1 MNIRLVSRLLALLLI
16 SGSVATAAL
25 AEDPMP
31 TFTVAYFDG
40 PCPAGWDSTSL
51 APAAGRTLLPTPRGG
66 GAGGFI
72 GQALTSQQVPTH
84 KHAKATGSITT
95 SGVQFVLVDGCCNN
109 SLGSS
114 GTFSMQGT
122 TETAGGGPPYIQ
134 YNVCMK
140 VAPLGAGTAPRGLL
154 TFSILPCSGSYTEYT
169 AASGRYIVGL
179 NPNGQP
185 AATFGGPNLQPSE
198 LRTHTHTMN
207 GSMSFPGHQIAGA
220 SGCCAKNYAPSGSFA
235 FTGSTVVDTQSSP
248 YDSAVQAPYYTVF
261 FCQAH

>member
-1 MNIRLVSRLLALLLI
+1 MNIRSLSKILALLLVC
-16 SGSVATAAL
+16 GSVAMAAL

-31 TFTVAYFDG
+31 TFSIAYFNG
-40 PCPAGWDSTSL
+40 PCPPGWDSTSL
-51 APAAGRTLLPTPRGG
+51 ASAAGRTLLPTPRGG

-72 GQALTSQQVPTH
+72 GEALASQQAPTH
-84 KHAKATGSITT
+84 KHAKATGSIT
-95 SGVQFVLVDGCCNN
+95 SPAKQFVLVDGCCNE

-114 GTFSMQGT
+114 GTYTMQGT

-140 VAPLGAGTAPRGLL
+140 MAAPSTGTVPRGLL
-154 TFSILPCSGSYTEYT
+154 TFSILQCSGNYMEYT

-185 AATFGGPNLQPSE
+185 AATFGGANLTPGEIRRHS
-198 LRTHTHTMN
+198 HSINGTMD
-207 GSMSFPGHQIAGA
+207 FPKHDIAGA
-220 SGCCAKNYAPSGSFA
+220 SGCCAQNYAASGSIA
-235 FTGSTVVDTQSSP
+235 FSGNTDVDTSSSQ

-261 FCQAH
+261 LCEAR